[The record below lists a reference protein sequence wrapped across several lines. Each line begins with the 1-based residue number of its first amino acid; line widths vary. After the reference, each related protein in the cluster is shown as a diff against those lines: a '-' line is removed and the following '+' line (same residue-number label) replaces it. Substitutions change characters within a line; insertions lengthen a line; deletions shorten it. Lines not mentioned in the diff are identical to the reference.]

1 MAHFGEPLFEGK
13 TMETTCKHVAIIM
26 DGNGRWAKKQNK
38 QRTFGHLS
46 GSENVRNIAL
56 AANKLNI
63 KVLTLY
69 AFSTENWKR
78 PMEEVEYLM
87 KLPEVFFNRFI
98 DELMREGIKIMAIG
112 DLSRFPPN
120 TQRVLLNAID
130 RTKDNQG
137 LILNFAMN
145 YGGRDEI
152 VRAVSKIVADSLS
165 AIIGDI
171 DERVFES
178 YLMTAGLP
186 AVDLLIRTSGE
197 QRISNFL
204 LWQLAYAELVFT
216 DVSWPDFTEADLIEA
231 VDTFNNRNRRFGGL

>member
-78 PMEEVEYLM
+78 PLEEVEYLM

-98 DELMREGIKIMAIG
+98 DELMREGIKIKAIG

-120 TQRVLLNAID
+120 TQRVLLSAID

-152 VRAVSKIVADSLS
+152 VRAVQKIVKDSLS
-165 AIIGDI
+165 AKISDI

-216 DVSWPDFTEADLIEA
+216 DVSWPDFTETDLIEA

>member
-1 MAHFGEPLFEGK
+1 MSNAAAPVTEASDRPFGPA
-13 TMETTCKHVAIIM
+13 HVAIIM
-26 DGNGRWAKKQNK
+26 DGNGRWAKKQN
-38 QRTFGHLS
+38 QLRTFGHLS

-112 DLSRFPPN
+112 DLSRFPSN
-120 TQRVLLNAID
+120 TQRVLLNAIEK
-130 RTKDNQG
+130 TKNNKG

-152 VRAVSKIVADSLS
+152 VKAVIRIKEDLDSGKL
-165 AIIGDI
+165 IEIN
-171 DERVFES
+171 EQNFEN
-178 YLMTAGLP
+178 YLMTAELP
-186 AVDLLIRTSGE
+186 PVDLMIRTSGE
-197 QRISNFL
+197 KRISNFL

-216 DVSWPDFTEADLIEA
+216 DVSWPDFSEADLIEA
-231 VDTFNNRNRRFGGL
+231 IRTYQHRNRRFGGL

>member
-1 MAHFGEPLFEGK
+1 
-13 TMETTCKHVAIIM
+13 
-26 DGNGRWAKKQNK
+26 
-38 QRTFGHLS
+38 
-46 GSENVRNIAL
+46 
-56 AANKLNI
+56 
-63 KVLTLY
+63 
-69 AFSTENWKR
+69 
-78 PMEEVEYLM
+78 MEEVEYLM

-165 AIIGDI
+165 AKIGDI

>member
-1 MAHFGEPLFEGK
+1 MAHFGEPIFEGK
-13 TMETTCKHVAIIM
+13 NMETTCRHVAIIM
-26 DGNGRWAKKQNK
+26 DGNGRWAKKQDK
-38 QRTFGHLS
+38 LRTFGHLS

-56 AANKLNI
+56 AANKLKI

-78 PMEEVEYLM
+78 PMDEVEYLM

-98 DELMREGIKIMAIG
+98 DELMREGIRIMAIG
-112 DLSRFPPN
+112 DLTRFPIN
-120 TQRVLLNAID
+120 TQRVLLSAID
-130 RTKDNQG
+130 KTKNNQG
-137 LILNFAMN
+137 LVLNFAMN

-152 VRAVSKIVADSLS
+152 IRAVNAIADDVRS
-165 AIIGDI
+165 GKVDNI
-171 DERVFES
+171 DETVFES

-186 AVDLLIRTSGE
+186 PVDLMIRTSGE

-216 DVSWPDFTEADLIEA
+216 DVAWPDFREADLVEA
-231 VDTFNNRNRRFGGL
+231 IKVFENRNRRFGGL

>member
-13 TMETTCKHVAIIM
+13 NMETTCRHVAIIM
-26 DGNGRWAKKQNK
+26 DGNGRWAKKQDK

-78 PMEEVEYLM
+78 PMEEVDYLM
-87 KLPEVFFNRFI
+87 KLPEVFFNRFM

-112 DLSRFPPN
+112 DLSKFPPN

-130 RTKDNQG
+130 KTKNNPG

-152 VRAVSKIVADSLS
+152 VRAVNAIASEVRLGKLDIV
-165 AIIGDI
+165 
-171 DERVFES
+171 DETVFES
-178 YLMTAGLP
+178 FLMTSGLP
-186 AVDLLIRTSGE
+186 PVDLMIRTSGE

-204 LWQLAYAELVFT
+204 LWQLAYSELVFT
-216 DVSWPDFTEADLIEA
+216 DVSWPDYREDDLVEALKVFE
-231 VDTFNNRNRRFGGL
+231 NRNRRFGGL

>member
-13 TMETTCKHVAIIM
+13 NMETSCRHVAIIM
-26 DGNGRWAKKQNK
+26 DGNGRWAKKQDK

-56 AANKLNI
+56 AANKLDI

-78 PMEEVEYLM
+78 PMEEVDYLM

-112 DLSRFPPN
+112 DLSRFPAN
-120 TQRVLLNAID
+120 TQRVLQNAID
-130 RTKDNQG
+130 KTRNNSG

-152 VRAVSKIVADSLS
+152 IRAVNAIADDVLL
-165 AIIGDI
+165 GKVDRV
-171 DERVFES
+171 DETVFES

-186 AVDLLIRTSGE
+186 PVDLMIRTSGE

-216 DVSWPDFTEADLIEA
+216 NVAWPDFREADL
-231 VDTFNNRNRRFGGL
+231 VDAINVFENRNRRFGGL

>member
-1 MAHFGEPLFEGK
+1 MAHFGEPLFEGAI
-13 TMETTCKHVAIIM
+13 METTCRHVAIIM
-26 DGNGRWAKKQNK
+26 DGNGRWAKKQNQK
-38 QRTFGHLS
+38 RTFGHLS

-78 PMEEVEYLM
+78 PLEEVDYLM
-87 KLPEVFFNRFI
+87 KLPEVFFNRFM

-112 DLSRFPPN
+112 DLSRFPAN
-120 TQRVLLNAID
+120 TRRVLLSAIEK
-130 RTKDNQG
+130 TKNNQG
-137 LILNFAMN
+137 LVLNFAMN

-152 VRAVSKIVADSLS
+152 IRAVKKI
-165 AIIGDI
+165 IEEKITDI
-171 DERVFES
+171 DEQSFEK

-186 AVDLLIRTSGE
+186 PVDLMIRTSGE

-204 LWQLAYAELVFT
+204 LWQLAYSELIFT
-216 DVSWPDFTEADLIEA
+216 DVSWPEFKEDDLADAIRQFES
-231 VDTFNNRNRRFGGL
+231 RNRRFGGL

>member
-165 AIIGDI
+165 AKIGDI

>member
-13 TMETTCKHVAIIM
+13 NMETTCRHVAIIM
-26 DGNGRWAKKQNK
+26 DGNGRWAKKQDK

-78 PMEEVEYLM
+78 PMEEVDYLM
-87 KLPEVFFNRFI
+87 KLPEVFFNRFM

-112 DLSRFPPN
+112 DLSKFPPN

-130 RTKDNQG
+130 RTKNNSG

-152 VRAVSKIVADSLS
+152 IRAVN
-165 AIIGDI
+165 AIANEVRLGTLDII
-171 DERVFES
+171 DETVFES
-178 YLMTAGLP
+178 YLMTSGLP
-186 AVDLLIRTSGE
+186 PVDLMIRTSGE

-204 LWQLAYAELVFT
+204 LWQLAYSELVFT
-216 DVSWPDFTEADLIEA
+216 DVSWPDFREDDLVEALKVFE
-231 VDTFNNRNRRFGGL
+231 NRNRRFGGL

>member
-13 TMETTCKHVAIIM
+13 NMETTCRHVAIIM
-26 DGNGRWAKKQNK
+26 DGNGRWAKKQDK
-38 QRTFGHLS
+38 LRTFGHLS

-56 AANKLNI
+56 AANKLGI

-78 PMEEVEYLM
+78 PMEEVDYLM
-87 KLPEVFFNRFI
+87 KLPEIFFNRFI
-98 DELMREGIKIMAIG
+98 DELMREGIRIMAIG
-112 DLSRFPPN
+112 DLSRFPVK
-120 TQRVLLNAID
+120 TQSVMRNAID
-130 RTKDNQG
+130 KTRNNKG

-152 VRAVSKIVADSLS
+152 IRAVNAIADDVRQGKSEY
-165 AIIGDI
+165 I
-171 DERVFES
+171 DETVFES

-186 AVDLLIRTSGE
+186 PVDLMIRTSGE

-204 LWQLAYAELVFT
+204 LWQLAYAEFVFT
-216 DVSWPDFTEADLIEA
+216 DVAWPDFGESDLTEAINVFE
-231 VDTFNNRNRRFGGL
+231 NRSRRFGGL

>member
-13 TMETTCKHVAIIM
+13 NMETTCRHVAIIM
-26 DGNGRWAKKQNK
+26 DGNGRWAKKQDK

-78 PMEEVEYLM
+78 PMEEIDYLM
-87 KLPEVFFNRFI
+87 KLPEVFFNRFM

-112 DLSRFPPN
+112 DLSKFPPN

-130 RTKDNQG
+130 KTKNNPG

-152 VRAVSKIVADSLS
+152 VRAVN
-165 AIIGDI
+165 AIASEVLLGKLDII
-171 DERVFES
+171 DETVFES
-178 YLMTAGLP
+178 FLMTSGLP
-186 AVDLLIRTSGE
+186 PVDLMIRTSGE

-204 LWQLAYAELVFT
+204 LWQLAYSELVFT
-216 DVSWPDFTEADLIEA
+216 DVSWPDFREDDLVEALKVFE
-231 VDTFNNRNRRFGGL
+231 NRNRRFGGL

>member
-13 TMETTCKHVAIIM
+13 NMETTCRHVAIIM

-78 PMEEVEYLM
+78 PMEEVDYLM
-87 KLPEVFFNRFI
+87 KLPEVFFNRFM

-112 DLSRFPPN
+112 DLSKFPPN

-130 RTKDNQG
+130 RTKNNSG

-152 VRAVSKIVADSLS
+152 IRAVN
-165 AIIGDI
+165 AIANEVRLGTLDII
-171 DERVFES
+171 DETVFES
-178 YLMTAGLP
+178 YLMTSGLP
-186 AVDLLIRTSGE
+186 PVDLMIRTSGE

-204 LWQLAYAELVFT
+204 LWQLAYSELVFT
-216 DVSWPDFTEADLIEA
+216 DVSWPDFKEDDLVQALKVFE
-231 VDTFNNRNRRFGGL
+231 NRSRRFGGL

>member
-13 TMETTCKHVAIIM
+13 NMETSCRHVAIIM
-26 DGNGRWAKKQNK
+26 DGNGRWAKKQDK

-56 AANKLNI
+56 AANKLDI

-78 PMEEVEYLM
+78 PMEEVDYLM

-112 DLSRFPPN
+112 DLSRFPAN
-120 TQRVLLNAID
+120 TQRVLQNAID
-130 RTKDNQG
+130 KTRNNSG

-152 VRAVSKIVADSLS
+152 IRAVN
-165 AIIGDI
+165 AITDDVRLGKVDRV
-171 DERVFES
+171 DETVFES

-186 AVDLLIRTSGE
+186 PVDLMIRTSGE

-216 DVSWPDFTEADLIEA
+216 NVAWPDFREADL
-231 VDTFNNRNRRFGGL
+231 VDAINVFENRNRRFGGL

>member
-13 TMETTCKHVAIIM
+13 NMETTCRHVAIIM
-26 DGNGRWAKKQNK
+26 DGNGRWAKKQDK

-78 PMEEVEYLM
+78 PMEEVDYLM
-87 KLPEVFFNRFI
+87 KLPEVFFNRFM

-112 DLSRFPPN
+112 DLSKFPPN

-130 RTKDNQG
+130 RTKNNSG

-152 VRAVSKIVADSLS
+152 IRAVN
-165 AIIGDI
+165 AIANEVRLGTLDII
-171 DERVFES
+171 DETVFES
-178 YLMTAGLP
+178 YLMTSGLP
-186 AVDLLIRTSGE
+186 PVDLMIRTSGE

-204 LWQLAYAELVFT
+204 LWQLAYSELVFT
-216 DVSWPDFTEADLIEA
+216 DVSWPDFKEDDLVQALKVFE
-231 VDTFNNRNRRFGGL
+231 NRSRRFGGL

>member
-13 TMETTCKHVAIIM
+13 NMETTCRHVAIIM
-26 DGNGRWAKKQNK
+26 DGNGRWAKKQDK

-78 PMEEVEYLM
+78 PMEEVDYLM
-87 KLPEVFFNRFI
+87 KLPEVFFNRFM
-98 DELMREGIKIMAIG
+98 DELMSEGIKIMAIG
-112 DLSRFPPN
+112 DLSKFPPN

-130 RTKDNQG
+130 KTKNNPG

-152 VRAVSKIVADSLS
+152 VRAVNAIASEVRLGKLDIV
-165 AIIGDI
+165 
-171 DERVFES
+171 DETVFES
-178 YLMTAGLP
+178 FLMTSGLP
-186 AVDLLIRTSGE
+186 PVDLMIRTSGE

-204 LWQLAYAELVFT
+204 LWQLAYSELVFT
-216 DVSWPDFTEADLIEA
+216 DVSWPDFREDDLVEALKVFE
-231 VDTFNNRNRRFGGL
+231 NRNRRFGGL

>member
-13 TMETTCKHVAIIM
+13 NMETTCRHVAIIM
-26 DGNGRWAKKQNK
+26 DGNGRWAKKQDK

-78 PMEEVEYLM
+78 PMEEVDYLM
-87 KLPEVFFNRFI
+87 KLPEVFFNRFM

-112 DLSRFPPN
+112 DLSKFPPN

-130 RTKDNQG
+130 KTKNNPG

-152 VRAVSKIVADSLS
+152 VRAVNAIASEVRLGKLDIV
-165 AIIGDI
+165 
-171 DERVFES
+171 DETVFES
-178 YLMTAGLP
+178 FLMTSGLP
-186 AVDLLIRTSGE
+186 PVDLMIRTSGE

-204 LWQLAYAELVFT
+204 LWQLAYSELVFT
-216 DVSWPDFTEADLIEA
+216 DVSWPDFREDDLVEALKVFE
-231 VDTFNNRNRRFGGL
+231 NRNRRFGGL

>member
-13 TMETTCKHVAIIM
+13 NMETTCRHVAIIM
-26 DGNGRWAKKQNK
+26 DGNGRWAKKQDK

-78 PMEEVEYLM
+78 PMEEVDYLM
-87 KLPEVFFNRFI
+87 KLPEVFFNRFM

-112 DLSRFPPN
+112 DLSKFPPN

-130 RTKDNQG
+130 RTKNNSG

-152 VRAVSKIVADSLS
+152 IRAVN
-165 AIIGDI
+165 AIANEVRLGTLDII
-171 DERVFES
+171 DETVFES
-178 YLMTAGLP
+178 FLMTSGLP
-186 AVDLLIRTSGE
+186 PVDLMIRTSGE

-204 LWQLAYAELVFT
+204 LWQLAYSELVFT
-216 DVSWPDFTEADLIEA
+216 DVSWPDFKEDDLVQALKVFE
-231 VDTFNNRNRRFGGL
+231 NRSRRFGGL

>member
-13 TMETTCKHVAIIM
+13 NMETTCRHVAIIM
-26 DGNGRWAKKQNK
+26 DGNGRWAKKQDK

-78 PMEEVEYLM
+78 PMEEVDYLM
-87 KLPEVFFNRFI
+87 KLPEVFFNRFM

-112 DLSRFPPN
+112 DLSKFPPN

-130 RTKDNQG
+130 KTKNNPG

-152 VRAVSKIVADSLS
+152 VRAVN
-165 AIIGDI
+165 AIASEVRLGKLDII
-171 DERVFES
+171 DETVFES
-178 YLMTAGLP
+178 FLMTSGLP
-186 AVDLLIRTSGE
+186 PVDLMIRTSGE

-204 LWQLAYAELVFT
+204 LWQLAYSELVFT
-216 DVSWPDFTEADLIEA
+216 DVSWPDFREDDLVEALKVFE
-231 VDTFNNRNRRFGGL
+231 NRNRRFGGL

>member
-13 TMETTCKHVAIIM
+13 NMETSCRHVAIIM
-26 DGNGRWAKKQNK
+26 DGNGRWAKKQDK

-56 AANKLNI
+56 AANKLDI

-78 PMEEVEYLM
+78 PMEEVDYLM

-112 DLSRFPPN
+112 DLSRFPVN
-120 TQRVLLNAID
+120 TQRVLQNAID
-130 RTKDNQG
+130 KTRNNSG

-152 VRAVSKIVADSLS
+152 IRAVNAIADDVRL
-165 AIIGDI
+165 GKVDRV
-171 DERVFES
+171 DETVFES

-186 AVDLLIRTSGE
+186 PVDLMIRTSGE

-216 DVSWPDFTEADLIEA
+216 NVAWPDFREADL
-231 VDTFNNRNRRFGGL
+231 VDAINVFENRNRRFGGL

>member
-13 TMETTCKHVAIIM
+13 TMETTCRHVAIIM
-26 DGNGRWAKKQNK
+26 DGNGRWAKKQNQ

-87 KLPEVFFNRFI
+87 RLPEVFFNRFF

-120 TQRVLLNAID
+120 TQRVLQSAID
-130 RTKDNQG
+130 KTKNNQG

-152 VRAVSKIVADSLS
+152 IKAIDKIIADVRTKKVDVV
-165 AIIGDI
+165 
-171 DERVFES
+171 DEAVFES

-186 AVDLLIRTSGE
+186 PVDLMIRTSGE

-204 LWQLAYAELVFT
+204 LWQLAYAELIFT
-216 DVSWPDFTEADLIEA
+216 EVSWPDFKESDLIEA
-231 VDTFNNRNRRFGGL
+231 ISTFENRNRRFGGL

>member
-1 MAHFGEPLFEGK
+1 MAHFGEPLFEGI

-78 PMEEVEYLM
+78 PLEEVEYLM

-98 DELMREGIKIMAIG
+98 DELMREGIKIKAIG

-120 TQRVLLNAID
+120 TQRVLLSAID

-152 VRAVSKIVADSLS
+152 VRAVQKIVKDSLS
-165 AIIGDI
+165 AKISDI

-216 DVSWPDFTEADLIEA
+216 DVSWPDFTETDLIEA

>member
-13 TMETTCKHVAIIM
+13 NMETTCRHVAIIM
-26 DGNGRWAKKQNK
+26 DGNGRWAKKQDK

-78 PMEEVEYLM
+78 PMEEVDYLM
-87 KLPEVFFNRFI
+87 KLPEVFFNRFM

-112 DLSRFPPN
+112 DLSKFPPN

-130 RTKDNQG
+130 KTKNNPG

-152 VRAVSKIVADSLS
+152 VRAVN
-165 AIIGDI
+165 AIASEVRLGKLDII
-171 DERVFES
+171 DETVFES
-178 YLMTAGLP
+178 FLMTSGLP
-186 AVDLLIRTSGE
+186 PVDLMIRTSGE

-204 LWQLAYAELVFT
+204 LWQLAYSELVFT
-216 DVSWPDFTEADLIEA
+216 DVSWPDFREDDLIEA
-231 VDTFNNRNRRFGGL
+231 LKVFENRNRRFGGL